1 MIPLKD
7 NLPTTRFPVVTVA
20 FIVINIVVFV
30 WQLTYSTDPELDQAP
45 YDLGSIDQ
53 SSLEYGAIPY
63 RITHTGEGDCALG
76 PVQAS
81 SGQIELG
88 VICPGTPE
96 YDEAEQI
103 VAQAQVPGG
112 GIAPNP
118 GAAPDAAASGLQIEP
133 LDQAPW
139 WVTLFTSMFM
149 HGGFLHIAGNLLFL
163 WVFGNN
169 IEDSMGRLK
178 FAAFYLAAGLVAVYS
193 QAALDVDSTV
203 PTIGAS
209 GAVAGVLGAYALLH
223 PAARVLSLI
232 IIIFFVTLVE
242 VPALLLLG
250 IWFVLQFVP
259 ALGRWRR
266 PRSGAARGSPTSLT
280 SAASSSGWRRSSCGR
295 EDGTHR
301 ARRRCAGV
309 PGTPAV

>member
-1 MIPLKD
+1 M
-7 NLPTTRFPVVTVA
+7 V
-20 FIVINIVVFV
+20 
-30 WQLTYSTDPELDQAP
+30 
-45 YDLGSIDQ
+45 
-53 SSLEYGAIPY
+53 
-63 RITHTGEGDCALG
+63 
-76 PVQAS
+76 
-81 SGQIELG
+81 
-88 VICPGTPE
+88 CPGTPE

-112 GIAPNP
+112 GIAPNA

-169 IEDSMGRLK
+169 IEDSMGRVK
-178 FAAFYLAAGLVAVYS
+178 FTAFYLAAGLVAVYS

-259 ALGRWRR
+259 ALGQVATPEVGGGEGIAYFAHVGGFIFGLATIKLLARR
-266 PRSGAARGSPTSLT
+266 RDPPDR
-280 SAASSSGWRRSSCGR
+280 
-295 EDGTHR
+295 R
-301 ARRRCAGV
+301 ARRAQRARRLASGERG
-309 PGTPAV
+309 PGNPHSDPRRRRHLLRPVRGADDRRRGQRRRHRLRRRSAC

>member
-7 NLPTTRFPVVTVA
+7 GLPTSRFPVMTVA
-20 FIVINIVVFV
+20 FIVINILFFI
-30 WQLTYSTDPELDQAP
+30 WQFSYSSDPQLSEPP
-45 YDLGSIDQ
+45 YDIDNLNQ
-53 SSLEYGAIPY
+53 SSLDYGAIPY
-63 RITHTGEGDCALG
+63 RITHPGEGDCALG
-76 PVQAS
+76 PVVVD
-81 SGQIELG
+81 SGATELG
-88 VICPGTPE
+88 VLCPGTE
-96 YDEAEQI
+96 DFEAAEGN
-103 VAQAQVPGG
+103 AEFP
-112 GIAPNP
+112 
-118 GAAPDAAASGLQIEP
+118 LQP

-149 HGGFLHIAGNLLFL
+149 HGGFLHIAGNMLFL

-169 IEDSMGRLK
+169 IEDSMGRAK
-178 FAAFYLAAGLVAVYS
+178 FTVFYLTAGLVAVYS

-223 PAARVLSLI
+223 PAQRILSLV

-259 ALGRWRR
+259 ALGQVAT
-266 PRSGAARGSPTSLT
+266 PEVGGGEGIAYFAHVGGFIFGLAAIKLF
-280 SAASSSGWRRSSCGR
+280 
-295 EDGTHR
+295 
-301 ARRRCAGV
+301 ARRRD
-309 PGTPAV
+309 PPDLDPAQPAQPSV